1 MSFAKVVLGNTA
13 YIKEMSRPGAAGVLD
28 PQITDVRTAIDVKLF
43 VVVTQ
48 PAVIFH
54 PVDLSGGKA
63 DHFTFKDGI
72 VLGQDSYTL
81 WSKTNYF
88 WDYDESYS

>member
-1 MSFAKVVLGNTA
+1 MVFAKVVLGNTA

-28 PQITDVRTAIDVKLF
+28 PQITDIRTAFDVKLF

-48 PAVIFH
+48 SAVIFH
-54 PVDLSGGKA
+54 PVYLSGRKA
-63 DHFTFKDGI
+63 DHFTLKNGI

-81 WSKTNYF
+81 WSKTDYF
-88 WDYDESYS
+88 WD